1 MNVCNEVYANI
12 ALILTLEQLPLLLL
26 KNDIKER
33 QDAIHEL
40 VDNANE
46 LGLDFILVVGGWDS
60 SNTAHLLEI
69 PQKAGVRSFHI
80 NKSECIGADNTI
92 THRTM
97 SGEIVT
103 EKFIEDMEKDVV
115 MGVTSGA
122 STPDK
127 AVQDSLSSI
136 FLLKEVNTAEN

>member
-1 MNVCNEVYANI
+1 MN
-12 ALILTLEQLPLLLL
+12 QLPIWLG
-26 KNDIKER
+26 NYDIKER

-40 VDNANE
+40 VEKSDD

-80 NKSECIGADNTI
+80 NKSDCIGADNTI

-97 SGEIVT
+97 AGEIVT
-103 EKFIEDMEKDVV
+103 EKFIEEWGKDVV

-136 FLLKEVNTAEN
+136 FLLKKVHAGED

>member
-1 MNVCNEVYANI
+1 M
-12 ALILTLEQLPLLLL
+12 
-26 KNDIKER
+26 
-33 QDAIHEL
+33 
-40 VDNANE
+40 
-46 LGLDFILVVGGWDS
+46 
-60 SNTAHLLEI
+60 
-69 PQKAGVRSFHI
+69 RSFHI
-80 NKSECIGADNTI
+80 NKSDCIGADNTI

-103 EKFIEDMEKDVV
+103 EKFIEDWDKDVV

-136 FLLKEVNTAEN
+136 FLLREVHAAEN

>member
-1 MNVCNEVYANI
+1 
-12 ALILTLEQLPLLLL
+12 LLW
-26 KNDIKER
+26 IHSQER
-33 QDAIHEL
+33 QDAVHDL
-40 VDNANE
+40 VVQSDV
-46 LGLDFILVVGGWDS
+46 LGLDFIIVVGGWDS

-80 NKSECIGADNTI
+80 NRAECITADNTV

-103 EKFIEDMEKDVV
+103 EPLILDITKDVV

-122 STPDK
+122 STPDA

-136 FLLKEVNTAEN
+136 FMLKKLSA

>member
-1 MNVCNEVYANI
+1 M
-12 ALILTLEQLPLLLL
+12 
-26 KNDIKER
+26 
-33 QDAIHEL
+33 
-40 VDNANE
+40 
-46 LGLDFILVVGGWDS
+46 DFILVVGGWDS

-80 NKSECIGADNTI
+80 NKSDCIGADNTI

>member
-1 MNVCNEVYANI
+1 MNA
-12 ALILTLEQLPLLLL
+12 
-26 KNDIKER
+26 K
-33 QDAIHEL
+33 
-40 VDNANE
+40 E

-69 PQKAGVRSFHI
+69 PQLAGIRSFHI
-80 NKSECIGADNTI
+80 NRADCIGADNTI
-92 THRTM
+92 SHRTM

-103 EKFIEDMEKDVV
+103 EPFIEDLSKDVV

-122 STPDK
+122 STPDA

-136 FLLKEVNTAEN
+136 FMLKKLSA